1 MKAISEEIKNQI
13 LKKINEGLRYVVIAE
28 HIGVSPTTVSIIGK
42 QNGFKGLKLK
52 KLTNKDLIELKHKI
66 KTTKSYITLAKEY
79 GVSRQY
85 VSSLAKEIGME
96 RKRNKKCNST

>member
-1 MKAISEEIKNQI
+1 MRQLSEEVRNKIMDHIK
-13 LKKINEGLRYVVIAE
+13 EGLRYVTIAE
-28 HIGVSPTTVSIIGK
+28 KIGVSPSTVSVLARI
-42 QNGFKGLKLK
+42 NGIKGMKLK
-52 KLTNKDLIELKHKI
+52 KLSKEDLAELKMKI
-66 KTTKSYITLAKEY
+66 QNTKSYITLAKEY